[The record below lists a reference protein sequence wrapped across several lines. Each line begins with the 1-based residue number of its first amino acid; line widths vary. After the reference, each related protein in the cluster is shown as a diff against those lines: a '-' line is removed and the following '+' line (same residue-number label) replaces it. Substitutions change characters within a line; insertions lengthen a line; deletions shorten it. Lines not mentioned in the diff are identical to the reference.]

1 MEQIS
6 LNKFIDLTAL
16 RASIESGR
24 WKFEGDN
31 GDARLVASLRIE
43 FTESLFLVLFVWAF
57 EKAIDLECTEG
68 YDVSS
73 IFHVTFKKKTSLKQ
87 IKKVAANLVVDLIET
102 GEVKQLC
109 GKNYTVRTT
118 AY

>member
-1 MEQIS
+1 MS
-6 LNKFIDLTAL
+6 AL
-16 RASIESGR
+16 RAGIENGR

-31 GDARLVASLRIE
+31 GDARVVASLRIE

-73 IFHVTFKKKTSLKQ
+73 IFHVTFKKKTPLKA
-87 IKKVAANLVVDLIET
+87 IKKVAADLVVSLIET
-102 GEVKQLC
+102 GEVKPVEC
-109 GKNYTVRTT
+109 KEFTIRTT